1 MKPYYVASKHSPLL
15 SRLCVPW
22 EILAVRNS
30 VR

>member
-1 MKPYYVASKHSPLL
+1 MKAYYEASKYSPRL